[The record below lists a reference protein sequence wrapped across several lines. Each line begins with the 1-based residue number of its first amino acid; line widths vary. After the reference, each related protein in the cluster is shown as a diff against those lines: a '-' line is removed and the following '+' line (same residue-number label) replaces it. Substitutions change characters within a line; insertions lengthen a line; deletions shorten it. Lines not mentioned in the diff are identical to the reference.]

1 MSNVHSAVRAA
12 VVQTTSSDDVAEN
25 LAQAERLVRQAADQ
39 GATVVVLP
47 EKWNVIDTDDRQTS
61 RAEALDGPSIR
72 AASGWARDLGITLVA
87 GSVSERIDG
96 DSRAANTC
104 VVIAPDGRQVAT
116 YRKIHLF
123 DVTVGEHQYRES
135 AGTLPGED
143 VVTVDVA
150 DHRLGLAIC
159 YDLRFPEL
167 FRALSARGA
176 DILTLPAAFTAPTG
190 AAHWEILVRA
200 RAIENQAFVLAAGQ
214 VGMHATGTASF
225 GHSMIVDPWGVVL
238 AQVTDDVGVA
248 VADLDF
254 AGRDTLMARLPVL
267 HHRRLHSG
275 ADERA

>member
-1 MSNVHSAVRAA
+1 MSNAPRAVRVA
-12 VVQTTSSDDVAEN
+12 VVQTTSSDDVAAN
-25 LAQAERLVRQAADQ
+25 IAQTARLVQDAARQ
-39 GATVVVLP
+39 GASLVVLP
-47 EKWNVIDTDDRQTS
+47 EKWNVIDTDDRQAG
-61 RAEALDGPSIR
+61 RAEALDGPSLR
-72 AASGWARDLGITLVA
+72 AASDWASDLGITLVA
-87 GSVSERIDG
+87 GSVSEQISG
-96 DSRAANTC
+96 DNRAANTC

-116 YRKIHLF
+116 YRKMHLF

-135 AGTLPGED
+135 AGTLPGDD
-143 VVTVDVA
+143 VVTVDLA
-150 DHRLGLAIC
+150 EHRLGLAIC

-225 GHSMIVDPWGVVL
+225 GHSMIVDPWGDVL
-238 AQVTDDVGVA
+238 AEVPDGIGVA

-254 AGRDTLMARLPVL
+254 SARDELMARLPVL
-267 HHRRLHSG
+267 QHRQIHGPGDRQ
-275 ADERA
+275 

>member
-12 VVQTTSSDDVAEN
+12 VVQTASSDDVAEN

-176 DILTLPAAFTAPTG
+176 NI
-190 AAHWEILVRA
+190 
-200 RAIENQAFVLAAGQ
+200 LAACG
-214 VGMHATGTASF
+214 VHGTDRRGPLGDSRPGTCHRGPRRSCWPPARWACTPPEPHPLGTA
-225 GHSMIVDPWGVVL
+225 
-238 AQVTDDVGVA
+238 
-248 VADLDF
+248 
-254 AGRDTLMARLPVL
+254 
-267 HHRRLHSG
+267 
-275 ADERA
+275 

>member
-1 MSNVHSAVRAA
+1 MPNAPSAVRAA
-12 VVQTTSSDDVAEN
+12 VVQTTSSDDVAAN
-25 LAQAERLVRQAADQ
+25 IAQTARLVQDAARD
-39 GATVVVLP
+39 GANLVVLP
-47 EKWNVIDTDDRQTS
+47 EKWNVIDTDDRQAG
-61 RAEALDGPSIR
+61 RAEGLDGPSLR
-72 AASGWARDLGITLVA
+72 AASDWASDLGITLVA
-87 GSVSERIDG
+87 GSVSEQIAG

-116 YRKIHLF
+116 YRKMHLF

-135 AGTLPGED
+135 AGTLPGDD
-143 VVTVDVA
+143 VVTVDLA

-225 GHSMIVDPWGVVL
+225 GHSMIVDHWGDVL
-238 AQVTDDVGVA
+238 AEVPDGIGVA

-254 AGRDTLMARLPVL
+254 SARDELMARLPVL
-267 HHRRLHSG
+267 QHRQIHGPGDRQ
-275 ADERA
+275 